1 MQHGPA
7 VRRLQEL
14 GDSIG
19 CDTGPNDG
27 IFGKDTQEA
36 VFQVQKKLGILQDG
50 ICGPVTWRSLLE
62 YIDNSSGETLDRYF
76 VDLRGAHPPPKN
88 YGRKRKLKEI
98 TGVTLHQTGCEMPS
112 NPRGWSRLNAH
123 IGITQEGKLILVNK
137 FTDMIWHAQG
147 LSKTT
152 IGIEFEGNFHGVRGR
167 TNTLWRGGGGPHY
180 FNIAMHMAANK
191 LFDYLARWFAE
202 RKLHWNFIHAHRQSS
217 ATRRGD
223 PGSEIW
229 KGVAMAWADR
239 LGMTEM
245 DGGEGWHL
253 KEGRGV
259 PGVWKNGQYSTKY

>member
-180 FNIAMHMAANK
+180 FNLAMHMAANK

-202 RKLHWNFIHAHRQSS
+202 RKLKWKTIHAHRQSS
-217 ATRRGD
+217 ATRRAD

-259 PGVWKNGQYSTKY
+259 PGVWNNGQYSTKY